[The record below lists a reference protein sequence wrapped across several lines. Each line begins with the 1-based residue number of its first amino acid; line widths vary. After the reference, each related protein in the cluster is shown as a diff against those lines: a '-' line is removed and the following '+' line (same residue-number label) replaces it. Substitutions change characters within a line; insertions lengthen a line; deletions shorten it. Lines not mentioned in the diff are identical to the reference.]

1 MIGSRVTPLAEEE
14 GAEVDGAEEVGEA
27 AVPDRLKHS
36 YASLRLMVAVFI
48 AHITWKWS
56 EMGKET
62 EKWHKILV
70 IAEGKMSLSQVVVS
84 LYTSMIDRIK

>member
-1 MIGSRVTPLAEEE
+1 MIALRVTPPAEEE
-14 GAEVDGAEEVGEA
+14 GVEVDAAEGVGGVA
-27 AVPDRLKHS
+27 DPDHLERS
-36 YASLRLMVAVFI
+36 CASLHLTVA
-48 AHITWKWS
+48 ASMTHITEKWS